1 MQRSYFIV
9 MLCVTVVDWFV
20 EVIGRRSRCIIRLKS
35 RVMKFFKSWL
45 WGQLPW
51 QLLNETRASFWCM
64 DWLLSKK
71 TIQPWLHF
79 KTEGLGV
86 KRQNRKIKQSNMFK
100 ESHPVSWA
108 RWAAALKWGLLDS
121 QMSQRWVCNGV
132 AFTRARYGR
141 VRQGECLFFWE
152 HSAAHYIFWTRP
164 TERSL
169 DPLSLQRW
177 SDDSCS

>member
-20 EVIGRRSRCIIRLKS
+20 EVIVRRSRCIIRLKS
-35 RVMKFFKSWL
+35 RVMKFFRSYLDSCWMK
-45 WGQLPW
+45 P
-51 QLLNETRASFWCM
+51 E
-64 DWLLSKK
+64 LLSGVWTDSCQRKGLSSV
-71 TIQPWLHF
+71 TIQPWLQF

-100 ESHPVSWA
+100 ESNPVSWA

-121 QMSQRWVCNGV
+121 QMSQRWVCDGV
-132 AFTRARYGR
+132 AFTRARYDR
-141 VRQGECLFFWE
+141 ARQGECLFFWE

-177 SDDSCS
+177 TDDSCS